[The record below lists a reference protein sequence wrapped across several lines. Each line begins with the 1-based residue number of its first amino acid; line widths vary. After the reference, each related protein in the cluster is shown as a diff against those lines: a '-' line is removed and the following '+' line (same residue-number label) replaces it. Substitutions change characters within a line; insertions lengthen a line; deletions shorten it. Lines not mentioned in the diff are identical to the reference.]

1 MRAVPGT
8 MADDSRTSAGIK
20 TVKNPYDQV
29 VNNAINSQQEIH
41 SKENSPESH
50 HSPAT
55 SLPGTEDPNASADSP
70 SKNGSPEPMTGNPQS
85 VKMDAEM
92 FMDGDV
98 NPSQIL
104 EEVGSMDSWS
114 AGLKDRVR
122 RVEDAGMGEVS
133 TGEVEIDPGASTI
146 NLKDS

>member
-1 MRAVPGT
+1 MHAVPGT

-50 HSPAT
+50 HSPAN
-55 SLPGTEDPNASADSP
+55 SGTEDSTTSANSP
-70 SKNGSPEPMTGNPQS
+70 SKNGSPEPMTGNTQS

-92 FMDGDV
+92 FIDGDV

-122 RVEDAGMGEVS
+122 RVEDAGAGEVS